1 MPEWQSLQSI
11 ATVATALLAGGM
23 VFFSFVFAPLVFKT
37 LDTDNAG
44 RMVRAVFPVYYL
56 LGLLLSALAAV
67 FFWPASPTDGAV
79 MGAVA
84 VVFALARQLLRPAID
99 ASRERRKE
107 DPAAAKGF
115 RRLHGLSMIL
125 NPRTLRR
132 VRNSELKTEGE
143 ALTIPEIFN
152 TLTDA
157 VFHEGSDSGTD
168 RSSAPS
174 VADGDREPGA
184 ASVAAAADAFGSDS
198 ETAPRSENP

>member
-37 LDTDNAG
+37 LDEDNAG

-99 ASRERRKE
+99 ARRERRKE

-125 NPRTLRR
+125 NLAQIIA
-132 VRNSELKTEGE
+132 V
-143 ALTIPEIFN
+143 LTILVRVV
-152 TLTDA
+152 T
-157 VFHEGSDSGTD
+157 
-168 RSSAPS
+168 
-174 VADGDREPGA
+174 
-184 ASVAAAADAFGSDS
+184 
-198 ETAPRSENP
+198 